1 MMKTL
6 RKTYIFLL
14 IATIFTACTEYG
26 DFERRLAVADSLMT
40 HEMPDSAY
48 RMLCGMNEEAEH
60 MPDAQRM
67 RHLLLRSNAQN
78 KAYVDFTSDS
88 IGCLLVDYYDAHGTP
103 NERMLAHYIKGCAYR
118 DMGDQPASLRCYN
131 DAVAAADTSRTDCN
145 YDQLSII
152 YGQIADIF
160 DRRAMP
166 DNALQAYEYAERYA
180 WKAKDTI
187 NVFTIWGNKSDALI
201 DKGEIQEALRI
212 KEAAAEGFRAMG
224 YPQKAARVLGLCI
237 KWYALQGEF
246 DKAKVAMDE
255 YENHS
260 GYFLEG
266 GDAKPGKEGYYH
278 IKGTYFLE
286 KGELDSAEHYF
297 RKLQHSGTTR
307 NDQYLATWG
316 LTQLYYG
323 KMPLDSIGKYALQTF
338 LHSDT
343 LYNIG
348 AAENLQK
355 AQAQYNYTRHLE
367 TAHRKELEAKDM
379 EISRRN
385 WIIAGV
391 LLLSIIV
398 LFWRRQIRLKKSEL
412 RTANRKNTQLS
423 TQLHTANEENVQLN
437 TQLDANNLKIAQL
450 NEQISEKGQLIKQ
463 LNEVINKNAADL
475 QLNAQL
481 QQTVAILEE
490 RLATYLKEKE
500 IHSRTHNLNTLQQQ
514 PVVKHFTE
522 LANGRV
528 AYPTYKDWHTL
539 YPLVEEFYPQLAV
552 LRKDISDAEYQI
564 CVLTKLGFRLSDI
577 GHLTH
582 LDNNNLCVMR
592 TRLLT
597 KLFHTKGGTSM
608 FDKRIKEL

>member
-14 IATIFTACTEYG
+14 IATLMSCTEHG
-26 DFERRLAVADSLMT
+26 EFERRLAVADSLMT

-48 RMLCGMNEEAEH
+48 RMLCGMNAEAEEVSE
-60 MPDAQRM
+60 PLRM

-88 IGCLLVDYYDAHGTP
+88 IGCLLVDYYNAHGTP

-131 DAVAAADTSRTDCN
+131 DAVAAADTSATDCN

-187 NVFTIWGNKSDALI
+187 NVFTIWGNKSNALI
-201 DKGEIQEALRI
+201 NQGRIQEALRI

-224 YPQKAARVLGLCI
+224 YSQYAAQVMGLCI
-237 KWYALQGEF
+237 KWYALQGKSN
-246 DKAKVAMDE
+246 KAKAAMDE

-260 GYFLEG
+260 GYFREN
-266 GDAKPGKEGYYH
+266 GDIEPGREDYYH
-278 IKGTYFLE
+278 IKGTYYYE
-286 KGELDSAEHYF
+286 KGDMDSAQYFF
-297 RKLQHSGTTR
+297 RKLRENTKSR
-307 NDQYLATWG
+307 NGQYLSSCG
-316 LTQLYYG
+316 LTQLYHWMG
-323 KMPLDSIGKYALQTF
+323 KHDSVAKYALQA
-338 LHSDT
+338 LVHSDT

-348 AAENLQK
+348 AAENLQN
-355 AQAQYNYTRHLE
+355 AQAMYNYDRHQEKAL
-367 TAHRKELEAKDM
+367 RKELETKDM

-398 LFWRRQIRLKKSEL
+398 FFWRKQIRLKKSEL

-423 TQLHTANEENVQLN
+423 TQLHTANEENAQLN

-463 LNEVINKNAADL
+463 LNEVINQNATDL
-475 QLNAQL
+475 QLKEQM
-481 QQTVAILEE
+481 QQTIAILQE
-490 RLATYLKEKE
+490 RVAAYLKEKE

-522 LANGRV
+522 LANGRT